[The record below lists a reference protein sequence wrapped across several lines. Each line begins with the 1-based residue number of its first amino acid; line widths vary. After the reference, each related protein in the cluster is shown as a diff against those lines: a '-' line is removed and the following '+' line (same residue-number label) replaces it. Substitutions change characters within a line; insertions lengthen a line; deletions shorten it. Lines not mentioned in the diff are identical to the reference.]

1 MELVFSLS
9 LVVVL
14 SFSDS
19 VMVES
24 FFLSMILT
32 GGCYWVDMVDLLSVL
47 SGAGL
52 LEIVTRPD
60 LGGGWEG
67 DLLSVLSW
75 VGLLWR

>member
-1 MELVFSLS
+1 M
-9 LVVVL
+9 
-14 SFSDS
+14 
-19 VMVES
+19 
-24 FFLSMILT
+24 
-32 GGCYWVDMVDLLSVL
+32 DMVDLLSVL

-75 VGLLWR
+75 VGLLLR